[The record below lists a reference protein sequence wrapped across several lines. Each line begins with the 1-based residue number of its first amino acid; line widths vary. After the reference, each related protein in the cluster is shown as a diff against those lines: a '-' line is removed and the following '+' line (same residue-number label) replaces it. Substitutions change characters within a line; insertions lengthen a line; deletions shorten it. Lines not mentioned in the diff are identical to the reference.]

1 MTRILET
8 SMEAKGKS
16 SRWRVALIGRNPK
29 RTLMRIVVL
38 MVAVLL
44 ARAYLV
50 LPIFVHGSS
59 MLPTYRDRGVNFVNR
74 LAYVWSEP
82 KRGDVV
88 AIRLA
93 GQSVM
98 YMKRVVGLPGDTV
111 AFHQGQLLINGQPIP
126 EPYVQP
132 GCDWE
137 IPPETVGPGLY
148 YVVGDNRSLPERFH
162 EKGKTPK
169 QRIVGKVLL

>member
-1 MTRILET
+1 MLRTL
-8 SMEAKGKS
+8 
-16 SRWRVALIGRNPK
+16 LIGRRPK
-29 RTLMRIVVL
+29 RTLARIVVL
-38 MVAVLL
+38 VVAVFL
-44 ARAYLV
+44 ARSYLV
-50 LPIFVHGSS
+50 LPIHVRGTS
-59 MLPTYRDRGVNFVNR
+59 MLPTYQDGGINFVNR
-74 LAYVWSEP
+74 LAYLRSEP

-111 AFHQGQLLINGQPIP
+111 AFHQGHLLINDELVE
-126 EPYVQP
+126 EPYLNP

-137 IPPETVGPGLY
+137 IPPETLALGLY
-148 YVVGDNRSLPERFH
+148 YVVGDNRSMPEKFH

-169 QRIVGKVLL
+169 QRIVGRVLL

>member
-1 MTRILET
+1 
-8 SMEAKGKS
+8 
-16 SRWRVALIGRNPK
+16 LIGRRPK
-29 RTLMRIVVL
+29 RMLARIVVL
-38 MVAVLL
+38 VVAVFL
-44 ARAYLV
+44 ARAYVV
-50 LPIFVHGSS
+50 LPIHLRGTS
-59 MLPTYRDRGVNFVNR
+59 MLPTYQDGGVNFVNR
-74 LAYVWSEP
+74 LAYLRSEP

-111 AFHQGQLLINGQPIP
+111 AFHQGHLLINDELVE
-126 EPYVQP
+126 EPYLNP

-137 IPPETVGPGLY
+137 IPPETLAPGLY
-148 YVVGDNRSLPERFH
+148 YVVGDNRSMPEKFH

-169 QRIVGKVLL
+169 QRIVGRVLL